1 MAIKQ
6 LPTQLANQ
14 IAAGEVVERPSSVVK
29 ELVENSLDAGAD
41 HIEIDI
47 EKGGHK
53 RIRIKDNGCGIVKD
67 ELGLALAPHSTSKIF
82 TLDDLENIASLGFRG
97 EALASI
103 SSVSRLTISS
113 KPEKQTEA
121 WAARVSGRDM
131 ALEILPTAHPNG
143 TTIDV
148 VDIFYNTPA
157 RRKFL
162 RAEKTEFQHI
172 EDIVKRIALSR
183 PKASFILLHN
193 GKVIKRW
200 PMAKA
205 DCENQRVA
213 QVCGQQFSKEASKTQ
228 LTYEGITLT
237 AWVGGLSLMRSATD
251 MQYCFVNG
259 RAMRDKLLLHAIRQ
273 AYETVY
279 ESIEQPAYVLF
290 IELNPNDVDVNVHP
304 AKHEVRFQHAR
315 HVHDLV
321 CKAIQDALRE
331 CDQPTQI
338 ATASHQPNHDY
349 IQPLQARAGL
359 ESVASAPGQKAGTA
373 FQASGSRFTTHRHV
387 AEGSPSK
394 QAVEHYQ
401 TLMSSSLPSPQR
413 FSVVGSKGL
422 LKIENQSIQWIPA
435 KLCLHKWL
443 NETFTSASV
452 SQPLLMPV
460 SVMFD
465 DPLDPKLK
473 RKLHRNLIE
482 KCFEPFFEITFIGS
496 KCILKKVPSA
506 LRQLA
511 WGRIFPAALASLE
524 RLDSQNSGDMKNVL
538 VNAFEHSDDAVQMA
552 LNWCASLPHDKQTE
566 TLSCA
571 VTTKSIEEFVD
582 WIER

>member
-6 LPTQLANQ
+6 LPIQLANQ

-29 ELVENSLDAGAD
+29 ELIENSLDAGAD

-53 RIRIKDNGCGIVKD
+53 RIRIKDNGCGIDKH

-103 SSVSRLTISS
+103 SSVSRLTLSS

-121 WAARVSGRDM
+121 WSARASGRDM

-148 VDIFYNTPA
+148 LDLFYNTPA

-183 PKASFILLHN
+183 PMASFILSHN

-200 PMAKA
+200 PTAKTER
-205 DCENQRVA
+205 ENHRVA
-213 QVCGQQFSKEASKTQ
+213 QVCGQHFADEACKTQ

-237 AWVGGLSLMRSATD
+237 AWVGGRALMRSATD
-251 MQYCFVNG
+251 MQFCFVNG

-279 ESIEQPAYVLF
+279 EAIEQPAYVLF

-321 CKAIQDALRE
+321 CKAIQDTLLDDA
-331 CDQPTQI
+331 QSSQ
-338 ATASHQPNHDY
+338 TASVNLKPSHDY
-349 IQPLQARAGL
+349 IQPLQSLAHSKPA
-359 ESVASAPGQKAGTA
+359 VSAPMPSANA
-373 FQASGSRFTTHRHV
+373 AANQAASTRFTGHRYV
-387 AEGSPSK
+387 AESRPSK
-394 QAVEHYQ
+394 SAVEHYQ
-401 TLMSSSLPSPQR
+401 TLMSSSPQG
-413 FSVVGSKGL
+413 FSVIANKGL
-422 LKIENQSIQWIPA
+422 LKIEGESMRWISA
-435 KLCLHKWL
+435 RHCLDEWL
-443 NETFTSASV
+443 KDTLKTAGV

-460 SVMFD
+460 SVVCD
-465 DPLDPKLK
+465 ESIK
-473 RKLHRNLIE
+473 RSVVEQFCGHL
-482 KCFEPFFEITFIGS
+482 FEVVLVGN

-506 LRQLA
+506 LRQLP
-511 WGRIFPAALASLE
+511 WGRIFPAMLSSSDKETLQLMLADILK
-524 RLDSQNSGDMKNVL
+524 D
-538 VNAFEHSDDAVQMA
+538 SDDALSLA
-552 LNWCASLPHDKQTE
+552 LNWFAALPVDKQKE
-566 TLSCA
+566 KLVASGK
-571 VTTKSIEEFVD
+571 TKLVSDFSH
-582 WIER
+582 WIEQ